1 MIHGNFDFFFATG
14 GGNGAEGANAGCG
27 AAISPV
33 AARVCSTAVGGGGG
47 GAGGGVATTGGGG
60 GGGGAAGGGVGGRP
74 MSEVFGVDPVEPV
87 VGPVF
92 RGSATVAG

>member
-1 MIHGNFDFFFATG
+1 
-14 GGNGAEGANAGCG
+14 
-27 AAISPV
+27 
-33 AARVCSTAVGGGGG
+33 
-47 GAGGGVATTGGGG
+47 
-60 GGGGAAGGGVGGRP
+60 